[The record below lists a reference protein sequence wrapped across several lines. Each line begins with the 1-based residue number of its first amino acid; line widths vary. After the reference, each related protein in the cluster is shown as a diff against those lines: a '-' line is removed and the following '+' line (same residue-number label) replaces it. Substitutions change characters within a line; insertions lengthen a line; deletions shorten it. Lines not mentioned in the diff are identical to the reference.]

1 MLMIRPMFQSSE
13 CVGFGSTLLGMS
25 NILGRPEASV
35 AKIRLKEMLEV
46 ANVNLVFDDLL
57 LSWRIIISFE

>member
-1 MLMIRPMFQSSE
+1 MLMFQSVE

-25 NILGRPEASV
+25 NILVHPEASV
-35 AKIRLKEMLEV
+35 AKIRLKEMLEA

-57 LSWRIIISFE
+57 LS

>member
-1 MLMIRPMFQSSE
+1 MLMFQSVE

-25 NILGRPEASV
+25 NILVHPEAFV
-35 AKIRLKEMLEV
+35 AKIRLKEMLEA

-57 LSWRIIISFE
+57 LSRQFIISFE